1 MATVFRGRHENREEG
16 PAEHERR
23 NGHLLPGIESEF
35 RELVQ
40 RNIPRLRAE
49 SGNGAR
55 QPCGPPHPSPRR
67 QGYLH
72 QYQPG
77 PCHPSG

>member
-1 MATVFRGRHENREEG
+1 MTPNTTRAPAAAPSTASDKAKQLASFSNRISRPNRCERSRSDG

-40 RNIPRLRAE
+40 RNIPGCVRNRAT
-49 SGNGAR
+49 GA
-55 QPCGPPHPSPRR
+55 
-67 QGYLH
+67 
-72 QYQPG
+72 
-77 PCHPSG
+77 